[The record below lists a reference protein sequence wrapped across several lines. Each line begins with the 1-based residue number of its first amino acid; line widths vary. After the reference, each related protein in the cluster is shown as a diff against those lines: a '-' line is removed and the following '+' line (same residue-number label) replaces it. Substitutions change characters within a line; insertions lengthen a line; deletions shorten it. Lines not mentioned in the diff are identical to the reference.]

1 MTKKKN
7 VYTAEFKEE
16 AVKLTEIHGVEKT
29 ATDLGVSQ
37 ASLRNWSKKINK
49 SSSSSSLSDKELIKE
64 NKRLQKEIGYLKKI
78 NEVLKKSTA
87 IFSQAE
93 LPPFKK

>member
-1 MTKKKN
+1 MTKKRN
-7 VYTAEFKEE
+7 VYTVEFKED
-16 AVKLTEIHGVEKT
+16 AVKMTEIHGFEKT

-37 ASLRNWSKKINK
+37 ASLRNWSRKDNK
-49 SSSSSSLSDKELIKE
+49 SSSMGQLSEKELQKE
-64 NKRLQKEIGYLKKI
+64 NKRLQKENGYLKKI

>member
-1 MTKKKN
+1 MTKKKK
-7 VYTAEFKEE
+7 VYTAEFKEN
-16 AVKLTEIHGVEKT
+16 ALKLMEIHGIEKT
-29 ATDLGVSQ
+29 AADLGVSQ
-37 ASLRNWSKKINK
+37 ASLRNWSRKNNK
-49 SSSSSSLSDKELIKE
+49 SVSSTSLTDKELQKE
-64 NKRLQKEIGYLKKI
+64 NKRLQKEIQYLKKI

>member
-1 MTKKKN
+1 MRQ
-7 VYTAEFKEE
+7 
-16 AVKLTEIHGVEKT
+16 LLL
-29 ATDLGVSQ
+29 LGVYSIFGFENNLHTKLQ
-37 ASLRNWSKKINK
+37 NTSKINVK
-49 SSSSSSLSDKELIKE
+49 KESEKELQKE
-64 NKRLQKEIGYLKKI
+64 IKRLQKENGYLKQI